1 MHRRTLTGRLIS
13 GVALVAV
20 SLSAVGCG
28 AHRNATFRTT
38 VRGPALP
45 WTHERFDTASAR
57 FTFAVVSD
65 LNGGERPGVFEVAAA
80 QLSLLR
86 PELVMSVGDLIDA
99 PKAEKNALTKEWDD
113 FDRRARMMPAPFF
126 RVGGNHD
133 LTGAELRSVWR
144 SRYGPTWYAF
154 VYKQVLFLVLDT
166 EDLTPERAQQIFVA
180 RSRAIQA
187 DRDGRTDTDTME
199 YYRMP
204 ERVAGN
210 IGDEQAAYV
219 QRALRENPDVRW
231 TFLFFHKPVWQ
242 SSNSPGFRAIETA
255 LVNRPYTVFS
265 GHVHSFART
274 ERNGREYYTLGTTGG
289 SQNPKDPMSFDHL
302 TLVTM
307 TPEGPSITHLRMD
320 GVLAP
325 NGKIPRGGD
334 TLCLQA
340 SRCAQRR

>member
-1 MHRRTLTGRLIS
+1 MRRLVTIVTAAAGLAACTAGPGAPFRHSLAGPGR
-13 GVALVAV
+13 
-20 SLSAVGCG
+20 
-28 AHRNATFRTT
+28 
-38 VRGPALP
+38 P
-45 WTHERFDTASAR
+45 WTHERFDTSADR

-99 PKAEKNALTKEWDD
+99 PKAEVPALTREWDD
-113 FDRRARMMPAPFF
+113 FDRRAKLMPAPFF

-133 LTGAELRSVWR
+133 LTGATLRDVWR
-144 SRYGPTWYAF
+144 SRYGPTWYSF
-154 VYKQVLFLVLDT
+154 VYRNVLFLVLDT

-187 DRDGRTDTDTME
+187 DRDGRARTDTME

-210 IGDEQAAYV
+210 IGEEQAAYV
-219 QRALRENPDVRW
+219 QRALAANPNVRW

-242 SSNSPGFRAIETA
+242 STNSPGFRAIEAA
-255 LVNRPYTVFS
+255 LADRPYTVFS
-265 GHVHSFART
+265 GHVHAFART
-274 ERNGREYYTLGTTGG
+274 ERNRREYYTLGTTGG
-289 SQNPKDPMSFDHL
+289 SQNAADPMSFDHL

-307 TPEGPSITHLRMD
+307 TREGPSIAHLRLD

-325 NGKIPRGGD
+325 DGRVPRGGD
-334 TLCLQA
+334 SLCFKA
-340 SRCAQRR
+340 ATCGVRRAP

>member
-1 MHRRTLTGRLIS
+1 MRARAVTILTAALLAACSATPRAPFRHS
-13 GVALVAV
+13 VA
-20 SLSAVGCG
+20 G
-28 AHRNATFRTT
+28 A
-38 VRGPALP
+38 ALP
-45 WTHERFDTASAR
+45 WTHTNFDTASTR

-80 QLSLLR
+80 QLALLR

-99 PKAEKNALTKEWDD
+99 PTAEPGALTREWSA
-113 FDRRARMMPAPFF
+113 FDRRVGTLEAPFF

-133 LTGAELRSVWR
+133 LTGTVLRDVWR
-144 SRYGPTWYAF
+144 SRYGPTWYSF
-154 VYKQVLFLVLDT
+154 VYKNVLFLVLDT

-187 DRDGRTDTDTME
+187 DRNGITNTDTME

-210 IGDEQAAYV
+210 IGEEQAAYV
-219 QRALRENPDVRW
+219 TRALAQHPDVRW

-242 SSNSPGFRAIETA
+242 STNSPGFRAIEAA
-255 LVNRPYTVFS
+255 LASRPYTVFS
-265 GHVHSFART
+265 GHVHSFARS
-274 ERNGREYYTLGTTGG
+274 ERQGREYFTLGTTGG
-289 SQNPKDPMSFDHL
+289 GQNAKDPMAFDHL

-307 TPEGPSITHLRMD
+307 TNQGPSIAHLRMD

-325 NGKIPRGGD
+325 NGKLPRGSD
-334 TLCLQA
+334 ALCLQA
-340 SRCAQRR
+340 MKCEAQRTR

>member
-1 MHRRTLTGRLIS
+1 MRARAVTILTAALLAACSATPRAPFRHS
-13 GVALVAV
+13 VA
-20 SLSAVGCG
+20 G
-28 AHRNATFRTT
+28 A
-38 VRGPALP
+38 ALP
-45 WTHERFDTASAR
+45 WTHTNFDTASTR

-80 QLSLLR
+80 QLALLR

-99 PKAEKNALTKEWDD
+99 PTAEAGALTREWNA
-113 FDRRARMMPAPFF
+113 FDRRVETLEAPFF

-133 LTGAELRSVWR
+133 LTGTVLRDVWR
-144 SRYGPTWYAF
+144 SRYGPTWYSF
-154 VYKQVLFLVLDT
+154 VYKNVLFLVLDT

-187 DRDGRTDTDTME
+187 DRNGITNTDTME

-210 IGDEQAAYV
+210 IGEEQAAYV
-219 QRALRENPDVRW
+219 TRALAQHPDVRW

-242 SSNSPGFRAIETA
+242 STNSPGFRAIEAA
-255 LVNRPYTVFS
+255 LASRPYTVFS
-265 GHVHSFART
+265 GHVHSFARS
-274 ERNGREYYTLGTTGG
+274 ERQGREYFTLGTTGG
-289 SQNPKDPMSFDHL
+289 GQNAKDPMAFDHL

-307 TPEGPSITHLRMD
+307 TNQGPSIAHLRMD

-325 NGKIPRGGD
+325 NGKLPRGGD

-340 SRCAQRR
+340 MKCEALRTR

>member
-1 MHRRTLTGRLIS
+1 MRARAVTILTAALLTACSATPRAPFRHS
-13 GVALVAV
+13 VA
-20 SLSAVGCG
+20 G
-28 AHRNATFRTT
+28 A
-38 VRGPALP
+38 ALP
-45 WTHERFDTASAR
+45 WTHTNFDTASTR

-80 QLSLLR
+80 QLALLR

-99 PKAEKNALTKEWDD
+99 PTAEPGALTREWNA
-113 FDRRARMMPAPFF
+113 FDRRVGTLEAPFF

-133 LTGAELRSVWR
+133 LTGTVLRDVWR
-144 SRYGPTWYAF
+144 SRYGPTWYSF
-154 VYKQVLFLVLDT
+154 VYKNVLFLVLDT

-187 DRDGRTDTDTME
+187 DRNGITNTDTME

-210 IGDEQAAYV
+210 IGEEQAAYV
-219 QRALRENPDVRW
+219 TRALAQHPDVRW

-242 SSNSPGFRAIETA
+242 STNSPGFRAIEAA
-255 LVNRPYTVFS
+255 LASRPYTVFS
-265 GHVHSFART
+265 GHVHSFARS
-274 ERNGREYYTLGTTGG
+274 ERQGREYFTLGTTGG
-289 SQNPKDPMSFDHL
+289 GQNAKDPMAFDHL

-307 TPEGPSITHLRMD
+307 TNQGPSIAHLRMD

-325 NGKIPRGGD
+325 NGKLPRGGD

-340 SRCAQRR
+340 MKCEAQRTR

>member
-1 MHRRTLTGRLIS
+1 MIRQALTS
-13 GVALVAV
+13 TVAV
-20 SLSAVGCG
+20 ACLTAGLFACS
-28 AHRNATFRTT
+28 TT
-38 VRGPALP
+38 SRAPFQHSITGTALP
-45 WTHERFDTASAR
+45 WTHTNFDTSANR

-80 QLSLLR
+80 QLTLLR

-99 PKAEKNALTKEWDD
+99 PKPDTAALTREWND
-113 FDRRARMMPAPFF
+113 FDRRTGEIPAPFF

-133 LTGAELRSVWR
+133 LTGSVLREVWR
-144 SRYGPTWYAF
+144 SRYGPTWYSF
-154 VYKQVLFLVLDT
+154 VYKHVLFLVLDT

-187 DRDGRTDTDTME
+187 DRDGLANTDTME

-219 QRALRENPDVRW
+219 KRALEQHPDVRW

-242 SSNSPGFRAIETA
+242 STNSPSFRAIEAA
-255 LVNRPYTVFS
+255 LANRPYTMFS
-265 GHVHSFART
+265 GHVHSYART
-274 ERNGREYYTLGTTGG
+274 ERQGREYFTLGTTGG
-289 SQNPKDPMSFDHL
+289 GQNAKDPMAFDHL

-307 TPEGPSITHLRMD
+307 TSEGPSIAHLRMD

-325 NGKIPRGGD
+325 NGRLPKGGD
-334 TLCLQA
+334 SLCLQA
-340 SRCAQRR
+340 AKCGARNKP